1 MTFGQTQTFKGKIM
15 TENQNI
21 DWIKELIRSEQQ
33 MEESGLVDF
42 SPVTN
47 KDNIIL
53 SSSIEMLKTLKSDF
67 IKTADVFNQLKGG
80 EHGLIKVYGI
90 AKTHADFMLFRN
102 GYKLVFNLLEA
113 GKIQITFHHMSSP
126 FLNSNGTNNPVKNS
140 IPDGLMEA
148 AWGAFNEVRW
158 VHGKKP
164 INNTHLVKFYTRIFV
179 QNSAK

>member
-1 MTFGQTQTFKGKIM
+1 MID
-15 TENQNI
+15 NQNI

-33 MEESGLVDF
+33 MEDSGLIDF

-53 SSSIEMLKTLKSDF
+53 SSSIELLKDLKSNF
-67 IKTADVFNQLKGG
+67 IKTADIFNQLKGSS
-80 EHGLIKVYGI
+80 HGLIKVYGI

-102 GYKLVFNLLEA
+102 GYKLVFNMIEP

-126 FLNSNGTNNPVKNS
+126 FLNSNGVKPS
-140 IPDGLMEA
+140 QTGTGLPEGVMEA

-158 VHGKKP
+158 VHEKKP
-164 INNTHLVKFYTRIFV
+164 VSKEHLVKFYTRTFV
-179 QNSAK
+179 QNSTK